1 MPRPKPDSV
10 TASSKKRRENFSE
23 PPHRSPL
30 IANSWNYNMTEEVK
44 KIEETADLEAA
55 LETTTPKTEEVAVKK
70 AKKNKRQIQ
79 KGRVSIQCT
88 YNNTIVSIADLNGAI
103 LGWSSSGH
111 LSFKGAKKSTP
122 YAATQVV
129 ADVTEKV
136 KKYGVQELEV
146 FVKGVGSGREAAIR
160 ALANNGFN
168 LVTIKDITP
177 IPHNGCRP
185 RRPRRI

>member
-1 MPRPKPDSV
+1 MSEELIKNEEKAVDTPAESV
-10 TASSKKRRENFSE
+10 S
-23 PPHRSPL
+23 
-30 IANSWNYNMTEEVK
+30 
-44 KIEETADLEAA
+44 
-55 LETTTPKTEEVAVKK
+55 KTEEGAVKK
-70 AKKNKRQIQ
+70 AKKNKRQIL
-79 KGRVSIQCT
+79 KGRASIQCT

-136 KKYGVQELEV
+136 KKYGVSELEV
-146 FVKGVGSGREAAIR
+146 FVKGVGSGREASIR

>member
-1 MPRPKPDSV
+1 MS
-10 TASSKKRRENFSE
+10 
-23 PPHRSPL
+23 
-30 IANSWNYNMTEEVK
+30 EEVK
-44 KIEETADLEAA
+44 KTEEETMPETAVEAGA
-55 LETTTPKTEEVAVKK
+55 SKAAEEGVVKK
-70 AKKNKRQIQ
+70 AKKNKRQIL
-79 KGRVSIQCT
+79 KGRASIQCT

-129 ADVTEKV
+129 ADVTEKI

-146 FVKGVGSGREAAIR
+146 FVKGVGSGREASIR

>member
-1 MPRPKPDSV
+1 MEELITETIEKTEK
-10 TASSKKRRENFSE
+10 TAVEAGAEAGAETAAKKK
-23 PPHRSPL
+23 
-30 IANSWNYNMTEEVK
+30 K
-44 KIEETADLEAA
+44 KI
-55 LETTTPKTEEVAVKK
+55 
-70 AKKNKRQIQ
+70 KRQIL
-79 KGRVSIQCT
+79 KGRASIQCT
-88 YNNTIVSIADLNGAI
+88 YNNTIVSIADLSGAI

-136 KKYGVQELEV
+136 KKYGMQELEV
-146 FVKGVGSGREAAIR
+146 FVKGVGSGREASIR
-160 ALANNGFN
+160 ALSNNGFN